1 MLDDTAE
8 DIVTEWHQRFAH
20 DMPDTNIKPSHLKTL
35 LLGIQAFIQEP
46 YQQVCPIEEAIKL
59 LSSDL
64 EMVAA
69 MVEEH
74 HFLDQWLLIQII
86 QKYPDWKR
94 QWNLTAG
101 TYLKEARGAIL
112 MIVQQLTNNTS
123 DTDLLEPSETKPVKP
138 IIKVSNVH
146 EVPFRRWV
154 SDDGSVNENPSKR
167 KKSSHPSN
175 LTTKKLH
182 LVVHSRC

>member
-1 MLDDTAE
+1 MPSSTLNLFYTHPGAPLLSPRPTTPSTAGGNSLISVFECREYLAKVLEDTAE

-20 DMPDTNIKPSHLKTL
+20 DMTDTNIKPSHLKTL

-101 TYLKEARGAIL
+101 TFL
-112 MIVQQLTNNTS
+112 N
-123 DTDLLEPSETKPVKP
+123 
-138 IIKVSNVH
+138 
-146 EVPFRRWV
+146 
-154 SDDGSVNENPSKR
+154 SKR
-167 KKSSHPSN
+167 
-175 LTTKKLH
+175 
-182 LVVHSRC
+182 RIGI